1 MPSDDG
7 ADNIPMEE
15 SEDRL
20 EKITRALLREFRELE
35 LERAGQANKA
45 TQKEKI
51 RKKLENEDF

>member
-1 MPSDDG
+1 MPSDESAG
-7 ADNIPMEE
+7 NIPMEE
-15 SEDRL
+15 NEELL